1 MHDLLD
7 LFWIAGSLCCGLVVL
22 YGAYL
27 AIDFH
32 ARASA
37 GLQLVI
43 AQLSL
48 YESLN
53 VDGLV
58 SDAREEVLRTTEE
71 RSIASP

>member
-1 MHDLLD
+1 MHTLFD

-32 ARASA
+32 SRASSA
-37 GLQLVI
+37 LQLVI
-43 AQLSL
+43 ARLSL
-48 YESLN
+48 YESLGL
-53 VDGLV
+53 DGLV
-58 SDAREEVLRTTEE
+58 SNAREEVLRTTED